1 MPLFMDI
8 HENLPAGTTAQ
19 DVAGAHEADLRVQA
33 KYGVKYIRYFMD
45 EAAGKV
51 WCVSDAPSA
60 EASVTVWFL
69 TGSSR
74 SSREASRLA
83 RPELAISR
91 VAKTRDDVALLVE
104 ALVESGD
111 VDRYIGVRAR

>member
-45 EAAGKV
+45 EASGKV

-60 EASVTVWFL
+60 EASVKVHKEAHGLLPDHIFPVVE
-69 TGSSR
+69 GS
-74 SSREASRLA
+74 
-83 RPELAISR
+83 
-91 VAKTRDDVALLVE
+91 
-104 ALVESGD
+104 
-111 VDRYIGVRAR
+111 